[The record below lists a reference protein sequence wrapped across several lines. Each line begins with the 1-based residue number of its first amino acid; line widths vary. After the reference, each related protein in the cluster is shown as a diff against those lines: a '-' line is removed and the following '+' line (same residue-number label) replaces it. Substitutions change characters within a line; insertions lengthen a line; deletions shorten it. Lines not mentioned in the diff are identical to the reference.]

1 MIDINVTKFP
11 IVIVSGF
18 RTGST
23 ALGKYLSNR
32 YNIHFFSEP
41 FQNKNVHIYDEYK
54 KNYISKILKNEKKF
68 VLKFMPCQI
77 SDFNNYSDM
86 LLEENYKIR
95 LSRDNKVDQIA
106 SLYVAE
112 KRNIFFKLKNDI
124 VKSFTV
130 PIDLKFLS
138 LIVQIVLRDDYLLRE
153 LPYKYDLTLS
163 YENLGFIEGTQHVL
177 SDQPENMEEIKE
189 EIRKIL
195 RWRWSSLK
203 EHLVQSERFELSTPT
218 TSR

>member
-1 MIDINVTKFP
+1 MIDIRVTKFP

-23 ALGKYLSNR
+23 ALGRYLSNK
-32 YNIHFFSEP
+32 YKIPFFSEP
-41 FQNKNVHIYDEYK
+41 FQNKNVHIYDRNK
-54 KNYISKILKNEKKF
+54 KDYISKVLKKEKKF

-77 SDFNNYSDM
+77 SDLNNYSDI

-95 LSRDNKVDQIA
+95 LSRTDKINQIA

-112 KRNIFFKLKNDI
+112 KTNIFFKSENEIIKT
-124 VKSFTV
+124 FTIPV
-130 PIDLKFLS
+130 DLELLS
-138 LIVQIVLRDDYLLRE
+138 LTVQIVLRDDYLLRE

-163 YENLGFIEGTQHVL
+163 YEDLGFIEGIQYAL
-177 SDQPENMEEIKE
+177 SDQPENMEEIKN

-195 RWRWSSLK
+195 LWKWSSLR
-203 EHLVQSERFELSTPT
+203 EQLS
-218 TSR
+218 SSNLSFKI

>member
-1 MIDINVTKFP
+1 MLDIRVTKLP

-23 ALGKYLSNR
+23 ALGRHLSNK
-32 YNIHFFSEP
+32 YKIPFFSEP
-41 FQNKNVHIYDEYK
+41 FQNKNVHIYDRNK
-54 KNYISKILKNEKKF
+54 KDYISKILKKEKKF

-77 SDFNNYSDM
+77 SDLNNYSDV

-95 LSRDNKVDQIA
+95 LSRVNKINQIA

-112 KRNIFFKLKNDI
+112 KTKIFFKSENEI
-124 VKSFTV
+124 VKTFTI
-130 PIDLKFLS
+130 PIDLELLS
-138 LIVQIVLRDDYLLRE
+138 LTVQIVLRDDYLLRE

-163 YENLGFIEGTQHVL
+163 YEDLGFIEGIQYAL
-177 SDQPENMEEIKE
+177 SDQPENMEEIKN

-195 RWRWSSLK
+195 LWKWSFLK
-203 EHLVQSERFELSTPT
+203 EQLS
-218 TSR
+218 SSNLSI